1 MDRHFRHSLG
11 GVADMNANYTRWRK
25 RLAGE
30 TVVAF
35 TSPDESDVGF
45 YRLPIRERAQ
55 DTKGNN
61 NGRWKTIGWK
71 PVALFVSG
79 EDDLVCQI
87 GPVLVT
93 SDTRDEQWQWFVSHP
108 ISEEVWRAVYER
120 GQPWPDFETAETV
133 PAANRDVTAADN
145 APPEEPLDVQHATAI
160 DNAIAAALKAVTNEA
175 QAAQALGSKNRIA
188 ELRLKADK
196 DGKSEY
202 EPLYTTYV
210 ESRDRWQA
218 PVKRA
223 TAKEKE
229 LNTAILTFREKERQ
243 RIYAEQEAAATKQR
257 EIDEANQR
265 AADRAIAAGLPEP
278 EPIVET
284 VDAPVFEPAPIQPTY
299 GTRKLKEELHTILD
313 SITDYDA
320 VYAFLKGEPKVKAL
334 LLELATAKVKAG
346 FVVPGTVTHEGFI

>member
-1 MDRHFRHSLG
+1 MLK
-11 GVADMNANYTRWRK
+11 ANYSRWRK

-30 TVVAF
+30 SVVAF
-35 TSPDESDVGF
+35 TTPDERDVGF

-55 DTKGNN
+55 NAQGNN

-87 GPVLVT
+87 GAVVVT

-133 PAANRDVTAADN
+133 PAANREVTVADN
-145 APPEEPLDVQHATAI
+145 APPQEPLDVQHATAI

-188 ELRLKADK
+188 ELRLAADK
-196 DGKSEY
+196 AGKAIY
-202 EPLYTTYV
+202 EPIYRTYTTEQKKWSPIV
-210 ESRDRWQA
+210 A
-218 PVKRA
+218 RA

-243 RIYAEQEAAATKQR
+243 RIAAEQAEADRKQR

-278 EPIVET
+278 EPVMET
-284 VDAPVFEPAPIQPTY
+284 VDAPVVEPAPILPTY